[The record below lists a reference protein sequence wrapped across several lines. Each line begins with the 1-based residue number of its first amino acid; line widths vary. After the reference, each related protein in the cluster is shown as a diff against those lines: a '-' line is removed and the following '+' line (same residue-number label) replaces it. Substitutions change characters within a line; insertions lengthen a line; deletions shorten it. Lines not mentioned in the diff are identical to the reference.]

1 VVVDGVHL
9 TMGGVPY
16 RVRGATY
23 GSFLARRD
31 GESFPDRAVVQRDF
45 AAMADAG
52 LNTVRTYTLPP
63 VDVLEAAAAHEL
75 RVLVGL
81 HYADWRMESGPGRSA
96 QRRIR
101 DAGRRA
107 VDEMLE
113 VCRGNPAVLGI
124 AVGNEVPVDL
134 VRLHGQRAVSDV
146 LSDLA
151 ARIHEADP
159 DLPVTYV
166 NFPTT
171 EFLDVEGQD
180 LVSFNVF
187 LERPDAFRRYL
198 RHLLVLARDRPL
210 LVTELGLAAEVHG
223 ASAQAEALEAQLGIV
238 DETGCA
244 GATVFSWTDEWGV
257 GGQPVTGWGFGLTD
271 AARVPKPALE
281 VVRRWAGRSLA
292 ATRPEWPSISVVVC
306 AYNEE
311 RTLPECLDSLA
322 RCEYPHLEV
331 IVCDDGS
338 TDGTAAVA
346 ASTPFRL
353 LRLPHGGLSR
363 ARNAGLAAATGE
375 IVAYLDADAAC
386 HPEWPFHLARSLDGS
401 NVAATGGPNLPFPRS
416 SLVERAVALSPGAP
430 VEVLVTD
437 DRAEHVPGCNMAFRR
452 EELVAIGGFDEAYTA
467 AGDDVDVCW
476 KLLDRGRAIAYA
488 PTAQVHHHR
497 RATLRGFLRQQRG
510 YGRADRMLSGAHR
523 HRFNRLG
530 QARWSG
536 CMYGGAP
543 LLPRLLRPTV
553 YHGYLGMAPFQ
564 PVVRR
569 RAETAT
575 VWVGA
580 LLPLSIALAL
590 VGAALATLSPWWLLL
605 VVAAVALPVGYA
617 VAVAASV
624 RPSRHE
630 PRPVALALLVGALHA
645 LQPFARIWGRLRG
658 RPLAAI
664 EPDGEW
670 SGERV
675 PWLHHLTRRLAAQGC
690 VVRWARPQQPWDL
703 RVTVGPF
710 VGARLTTAVLWHW
723 QPAYGMSFRA
733 RPVAWCIGALGIGF
747 AAAGMVAGLVA
758 LPAMAVVS
766 VGEVLVLRARVHRA
780 VVDTAAETISDPRT
794 DGTRR
799 RVRLGVP
806 AKDGET
812 VVRED
817 VDSEA
822 VGGTASE
829 SRAGA

>member
-1 VVVDGVHL
+1 VAVDGVHL
-9 TMGGVPY
+9 TMGGVPH

-31 GESFPDRAVVQRDF
+31 GEPFPDRAVVQRDF

-63 VDVLEAAAAHEL
+63 VDVFEAAADHEL
-75 RVLVGL
+75 RMLVGL
-81 HYADWRMESGPGRSA
+81 YYADWRMATAPGRSV

-113 VCRGNPAVLGI
+113 VCRGNPTVLGI

-134 VRLHGQRAVSDV
+134 VRLHGQRAITDV
-146 LSDLA
+146 LADLT

-166 NFPTT
+166 NFPTS

-187 LERPDAFRRYL
+187 LERPEALRGYL

-210 LVTELGLAAEVHG
+210 LITELGLAGDVHG
-223 ASAQAEALEAQLGIV
+223 AAVQAETLDWQLGIV

-271 AARVPKPALE
+271 AARVPKPALD
-281 VVRRWAGRSLA
+281 VVRRWAAQPLVG
-292 ATRPEWPSISVVVC
+292 TRPEWPSVSVVVC

-311 RTLPECLDSLA
+311 RTLPGCLESLA
-322 RCEYPHLEV
+322 HCEYPGLEV

-338 TDGTAAVA
+338 TDGTAAVVER
-346 ASTPFRL
+346 TPFRL

-386 HPEWPFHLARSLDGS
+386 HPEWPFHLVRSLDGQ
-401 NVAATGGPNLPFPRS
+401 NVAATGGPNLPFPTS
-416 SLVERAVALSPGAP
+416 SLVERAVALSPGGP

-476 KLLDRGRAIAYA
+476 KLLDRGRDIAYA
-488 PTAQVHHHR
+488 PTAQVRHHR
-497 RATLRGFLRQQRG
+497 RGTLRGYLRQQRG
-510 YGRADRMLSGAHR
+510 YGRAERMLSGAHR

-536 CMYGGAP
+536 CMYGAAP
-543 LLPRLLRPTV
+543 LLPRLLRPVV
-553 YHGYLGMAPFQ
+553 YHGYLGMAPYQ

-580 LLPLSIALAL
+580 LLPLSITLAV
-590 VGAALATLSPWWLLL
+590 VGVLLASISPWWFLLTA
-605 VVAAVALPVGYA
+605 AAVAVPVAYA
-617 VAVAASV
+617 GAIAASV

-658 RPLAAI
+658 RPLPANA
-664 EPDGEW
+664 PVAEW

-675 PWLHHLTRRLAAQGC
+675 PWLHQLTRRLGAQGC
-690 VVRWARPQQPWDL
+690 SVRWAHPEQPWDL

-723 QPAYGMSFRA
+723 QPAYSLTLRV
-733 RPVAWCIGALGIGF
+733 RPLVWGIGVLGIGL
-747 AAAGMVAGLVA
+747 AAAGMVAALVA
-758 LPAMAVVS
+758 LPAIAVVTL
-766 VGEVLVLRARVHRA
+766 GEALVLRARVRRA
-780 VVDTAAETISDPRT
+780 VLDTAAEAISDSRAEP
-794 DGTRR
+794 TRR
-799 RVRLGVP
+799 RRPPEVRS
-806 AKDGET
+806 AIAME
-812 VVRED
+812 ED
-817 VDSEA
+817 VADA
-822 VGGTASE
+822 AASE